1 MGLTDMATL
10 STVLSRYGL
19 FGRIT
24 ANIEPHRDDQ
34 GKWGIK
40 FSAPGDPAGVSI
52 DLAGASKLAAELRG
66 IAEAPLA
73 ERITGGSRFRQP
85 RHRPFLPPR
94 RGRNVSL
101 GQPNRS
107 GKLARRD
114 VDQHL

>member
-52 DLAGASKLAAELRG
+52 DLGGASKLAAELRG
-66 IAEAPLA
+66 IACQGPSVTPSL
-73 ERITGGSRFRQP
+73 R
-85 RHRPFLPPR
+85 
-94 RGRNVSL
+94 SL
-101 GQPNRS
+101 GDEVPVSRLVIAGNRVS
-107 GKLARRD
+107 RSVLSSLS
-114 VDQHL
+114 VVL

>member
-1 MGLTDMATL
+1 MGCWDYGVDRYMATL

-66 IAEAPLA
+66 ISEIALA
-73 ERITGGSRFRQP
+73 ERIDDAVSRAKRYAKSPFP
-85 RHRPFLPPR
+85 R
-94 RGRNVSL
+94 
-101 GQPNRS
+101 
-107 GKLARRD
+107 
-114 VDQHL
+114 

>member
-1 MGLTDMATL
+1 MGCWDYGVDRYMATL

-73 ERITGGSRFRQP
+73 ERIDDAVSRAKRYAKSPFP
-85 RHRPFLPPR
+85 R
-94 RGRNVSL
+94 
-101 GQPNRS
+101 
-107 GKLARRD
+107 
-114 VDQHL
+114 